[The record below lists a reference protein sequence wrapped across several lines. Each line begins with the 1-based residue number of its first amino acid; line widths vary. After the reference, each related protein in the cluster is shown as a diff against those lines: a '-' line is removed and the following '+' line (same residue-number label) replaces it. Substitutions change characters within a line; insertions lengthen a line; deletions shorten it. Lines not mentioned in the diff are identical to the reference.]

1 MAKYPSERENRAD
14 EVAGKKATDKDHL
27 LQQVL
32 FDLVQTDTIKNSLT
46 LGSHILKKIKPVHK
60 LQQPQHRTSGICGVE
75 IAVGSFGAG
84 GNLVYHQPGRRAA
97 VRQRRRFLSENRHS
111 DC

>member
-1 MAKYPSERENRAD
+1 MSNSCRWLYQPESCRCFGICPRNRGAVAQWRNTCLKCQNRAD

-46 LGSHILKKIKPVHK
+46 LGSQYPEK
-60 LQQPQHRTSGICGVE
+60 
-75 IAVGSFGAG
+75 
-84 GNLVYHQPGRRAA
+84 
-97 VRQRRRFLSENRHS
+97 
-111 DC
+111 D

>member
-1 MAKYPSERENRAD
+1 MGQVAQWRNTCLNAKNRAD

-46 LGSHILKKIKPVHK
+46 LGL
-60 LQQPQHRTSGICGVE
+60 
-75 IAVGSFGAG
+75 A
-84 GNLVYHQPGRRAA
+84 Y
-97 VRQRRRFLSENRHS
+97 SEK
-111 DC
+111 D

>member
-1 MAKYPSERENRAD
+1 MAKYLSERENRAD

-46 LGSHILKKIKPVHK
+46 LGSHILKRLSRCINCTAAIPNKPR
-60 LQQPQHRTSGICGVE
+60 LWC
-75 IAVGSFGAG
+75 
-84 GNLVYHQPGRRAA
+84 
-97 VRQRRRFLSENRHS
+97 
-111 DC
+111 